1 MSSMQ
6 LSERVQRVK
15 PSATIAISTLA
26 REMRAEGRDVLSLSA
41 GEPDFDTPE
50 HVRAAAAAAME
61 AGDTRYTAADGTP
74 ELKRAI
80 CSKFKRDNQLEF
92 EPSQIS
98 VGAGAKQVLF
108 NASAALLNPGDEAI
122 ILAPYW
128 VSYPDIVKLC
138 DGTPV
143 IVSADID
150 SGYKVTPEQVESA
163 ITGRTRM
170 IFLNTPGN
178 PTGVS
183 YTRAEL
189 EALGE
194 VLGAHER
201 VVVVSDDIYE
211 HIYWGDEPW
220 LTPAQLWTSMRDRI
234 ITVNG
239 VSKAY
244 AMTGWR
250 IGYAGANA
258 ALVGAMRKL
267 CSQTTANPCSISQAA
282 AAAALDGDQSML
294 EAMRKAF
301 KERYDYLHQAISAT
315 PGMRCARA
323 QGAFYL
329 FVDARETIRAK
340 GLANDAELAE
350 LILSEAEVALV
361 PGSAFGAEGHLR
373 FSFAC
378 GMDDLEEAARRL
390 RRLLA

>member
-1 MSSMQ
+1 MSSIQ

-26 REMRAEGRDVLSLSA
+26 REMRDAGRDVLSLSA

-50 HVRAAAAAAME
+50 HVRAAAAEAMQ

-74 ELKRAI
+74 ALKRAI
-80 CSKFKRDNQLEF
+80 CNKFARDNGLEF
-92 EPSQIS
+92 EPAQIS
-98 VGAGAKQVLF
+98 AGAGAKQILF
-108 NASAALLNPGDEAI
+108 NASAALLDPGDEAI

-143 IVSADID
+143 IVSAGIET
-150 SGYKVTPEQVESA
+150 GYKVTPEQVESA
-163 ITGRTRM
+163 ITERTRM
-170 IFLNTPGN
+170 IFFNTPGN
-178 PTGVS
+178 PTGTS
-183 YTRAEL
+183 YTRPEL

-194 VLGAHER
+194 VLNGHER
-201 VVVVSDDIYE
+201 IVVVSDDIYE
-211 HIYWGDEPW
+211 HIYWGDTPW
-220 LTPAQLWTSMRDRI
+220 LTPAQVWTGMRDRI
-234 ITVNG
+234 VTVNG

-250 IGYAGANA
+250 IGYAGANVD
-258 ALVGAMRKL
+258 LVNAMRKL

-282 AAAALDGDQSML
+282 AVAALEGDQSML
-294 EAMRKAF
+294 EVMRAAF
-301 KERYDYLHQAISAT
+301 KQRYEYLYQAISAT
-315 PGMRCARA
+315 PGLRCAPA

-329 FVDARETIRAK
+329 FADAREAIRAR
-340 GLANDAELAE
+340 GLSNDTELSE

-361 PGSAFGAEGHLR
+361 PGAAFGAEGHVR

-378 GMDDLEEAARRL
+378 SMDDLKEAVRRI

>member
-1 MSSMQ
+1 MQ

-26 REMRAEGRDVLSLSA
+26 REMRAAERDVLSLSA
-41 GEPDFDTPE
+41 GEPDFDTPK
-50 HVRAAAAAAME
+50 HVRAAAAAAIE

-74 ELKRAI
+74 ALKRAI
-80 CSKFKRDNQLEF
+80 CSKFKRDNGLEL

-194 VLGAHER
+194 VLSAHER

-220 LTPAQLWTSMRDRI
+220 ITPAQLWTSMRDRI

-258 ALVGAMRKL
+258 DLVGAMRKL

-282 AAAALDGDQSML
+282 AAAALEGDQSML
-294 EAMRKAF
+294 EIMRKAF
-301 KERYDYLHQAISAT
+301 RERYDYLYQAISAM

-329 FVDARETIRAK
+329 FVDAREAIRAK
-340 GLANDAELAE
+340 GLDDDAELAE

-378 GMDDLEEAARRL
+378 GMDDLAEAVRRI

>member
-329 FVDARETIRAK
+329 FVDAREAIRAK

>member
-1 MSSMQ
+1 MSAIQ

-15 PSATIAISTLA
+15 PSATIAVSTLA
-26 REMRAEGRDVLSLSA
+26 REMRAAGRDVLSLSA

-50 HVRAAAAAAME
+50 HVRAAAVEAME

-74 ELKRAI
+74 ALKNAI
-80 CSKFKRDNQLEF
+80 CRKFERDNGLAY

-98 VGAGAKQVLF
+98 VGAGAKQVLY
-108 NASAALLNPGDEAI
+108 NVCAATLNPGDEAI
-122 ILAPYW
+122 ALAPYW

-143 IVSADID
+143 VVSAGLEA
-150 SGYKVTPEQVESA
+150 GYKVTPEQIDEA
-163 ITGRTRM
+163 ITDRTRLL
-170 IFLNTPGN
+170 FFNTPNN

-183 YTRAEL
+183 FTRSEL

-194 VLGAHER
+194 VVAAHEQ

-211 HIYWGDEPW
+211 HIYWGDGPW
-220 LTPAQLWTSMRDRI
+220 LTPAQVWTDLQDRI
-234 ITVNG
+234 VTVNG

-250 IGYAGANA
+250 IGYAGANVD
-258 ALVGAMRKL
+258 LVNAMRKL
-267 CSQTTANPCSISQAA
+267 CSQSTSNPCSVSQAA
-282 AAAALDGDQSML
+282 AVAALEGDQSVL
-294 EAMRKAF
+294 TVMRDAF
-301 KERYDYLHQAISAT
+301 KERYEYMYEGVNAL
-315 PGMRCARA
+315 PGMRCAPA
-323 QGAFYL
+323 QGAFYV
-329 FVDARETIRAK
+329 FADAREAIQAK
-340 GLANDAELAE
+340 GLDNDTQMAE

-361 PGSAFGAEGHLR
+361 PGAAFGAEGHLR

-378 GMDDLEEAARRL
+378 SMDDLKEAMGRL

>member
-1 MSSMQ
+1 MSAIQ

-15 PSATIAISTLA
+15 PSATIAVSTLA
-26 REMRAEGRDVLSLSA
+26 REMRAAGRDVLSLSA

-50 HVRAAAAAAME
+50 HVRAAAVEAME

-74 ELKRAI
+74 SLKNAI
-80 CSKFKRDNQLEF
+80 CRKFKRDNGLAY

-98 VGAGAKQVLF
+98 VGAGAKQVLY
-108 NASAALLNPGDEAI
+108 NVCAAILNPGDEAI
-122 ILAPYW
+122 ALAPYW

-143 IVSADID
+143 VVSAGLEA
-150 SGYKVTPEQVESA
+150 GYKVTPEQIDKA
-163 ITGRTRM
+163 ITDRTRLL
-170 IFLNTPGN
+170 FFNTPNN

-183 YTRAEL
+183 FTRSEL

-194 VLGAHER
+194 VVAAHEQ

-211 HIYWGDEPW
+211 HIYWGDGPW
-220 LTPAQLWTSMRDRI
+220 LTPAQVWTDLQDRI
-234 ITVNG
+234 VTVNG

-250 IGYAGANA
+250 IGYAGANVE
-258 ALVGAMRKL
+258 LVNAMRKL
-267 CSQTTANPCSISQAA
+267 CSQSTSNPCSVSQAA
-282 AAAALDGDQSML
+282 AVAALEGDQSVL
-294 EAMRKAF
+294 TVMRDAF
-301 KERYDYLHQAISAT
+301 KERYEYMYEAVNAL
-315 PGMRCARA
+315 PGMRCAPA
-323 QGAFYL
+323 QGAFYV
-329 FVDARETIRAK
+329 FADAREAIQAK
-340 GLANDAELAE
+340 GLDNDTQMAE

-361 PGSAFGAEGHLR
+361 PGAAFGAEGHLR

-378 GMDDLEEAARRL
+378 SMDDLKEAMGRL

>member
-6 LSERVQRVK
+6 LSERVQRVQ

-201 VVVVSDDIYE
+201 VMVVSDDIYE

-258 ALVGAMRKL
+258 NLVGAMRKL

-294 EAMRKAF
+294 EVMRKAF

-329 FVDARETIRAK
+329 FVDAREAIRAK

-350 LILSEAEVALV
+350 LILSEAEVALI
-361 PGSAFGAEGHLR
+361 PGAAFGAEGHLR

-378 GMDDLEEAARRL
+378 GMDDLEESVRRL